1 MKDCPYLS
9 VTNFNVD
16 DTFSHKN
23 NKDLICLL
31 IHKFYENNSGASYS
45 LIYNCSTKRTEP
57 NTNLADEN
65 YITHNEIISSFI
77 NKILKFEEEY
87 IKRNRDEYLVE
98 LLHYTNYTILQNQKY
113 SLIVLDVLFK
123 ELCLADFLDEIS
135 ATFFKAKA
143 RIFIEHRKSAT
154 KS

>member
-45 LIYNCSTKRTEP
+45 LIYNCNTKRTEP

-77 NKILKFEEEY
+77 NKILKFEEDYKKGLEENPLEASQLLVSVRWGQY
-87 IKRNRDEYLVE
+87 AQLERNGLGYYDKERKIRVVNA
-98 LLHYTNYTILQNQKY
+98 NYSY
-113 SLIVLDVLFK
+113 EFGLDLRGK
-123 ELCLADFLDEIS
+123 
-135 ATFFKAKA
+135 KG
-143 RIFIEHRKSAT
+143 
-154 KS
+154 